1 MYGII
6 CLVHLPLPLTESTSL
21 DTLGQLAALG
31 TAFSFAITSTM
42 FTLSGREVGSPLIN
56 RARLLVGILLT
67 LALHWILMGN
77 PFPANVGTERWF
89 WLGLSGF
96 IGLALGDA
104 VLFQAFI
111 IIGPRLSML
120 LMSFAPV
127 LSVFIAW
134 IALNE
139 TLSAIEL
146 VGIAMIIGGIVFVV
160 LERGD
165 TRLNLTRRQ
174 YIIGILFGLGGA
186 AGQAVGSVLT
196 KVGLEGDFPALSGN
210 VIRLGVAMLAIW
222 GFTILRGEVA
232 SSFQRLRANPRAT
245 RFMIGGAITGPFIG
259 VWLSLVAVQKT
270 DVGIASALMG
280 LTPIFLLPITYF
292 VFNEKISRQAII
304 GTVVAVLGTIVLFL

>member
-1 MYGII
+1 M
-6 CLVHLPLPLTESTSL
+6 

-31 TAFSFAITSTM
+31 TALSFAFTSTF

-56 RARLLVGILLT
+56 RSRLLVGILLT
-67 LALHWILMGN
+67 LLLHWILMGN
-77 PFPANVGTERWF
+77 PFPADAEGERWF

-134 IALNE
+134 IALDE
-139 TLSAIEL
+139 ALSAIEL
-146 VGIAMIIGGIVFVV
+146 LGIAMIVGGIVFVV
-160 LERGD
+160 MERGD
-165 TRLNLTRRQ
+165 ARLNLTRRQ

-186 AGQAVGSVLT
+186 VGQAVGSVLT
-196 KVGLEGDFPALSGN
+196 KVGLEDDFPALSGN
-210 VIRLGVAMLAIW
+210 VIRLSVAMLAIW
-222 GFTILRGEVA
+222 GFTLLRGEVV

-245 RFMIGGAITGPFIG
+245 RFMIGGAVTGPFIG
-259 VWLSLVAVQKT
+259 VWLSLIAVQET

-292 VFNEKISRQAII
+292 VFKETISKQAII
-304 GTVVAVLGTIVLFL
+304 GTVIAVVGTIVIFL